1 MATIDELQKSLDQ
14 AQQTVT
20 DLGFAEKLIGGNYR
34 LRDGKVVSAD
44 DFALRQSRAKEAL
57 NAAKKAAK
65 VPTEAKRRETEL
77 VKEINR
83 LQKLVN
89 NPKIDPKT
97 ISDAKVDINRYQQQ
111 LDDTR
116 STLAEFS
123 TTGIPGSAAGMR
135 LRADIGAVE
144 RGVEAVAAAQK
155 AKKEEKK
162 PKDGTGPGGGA
173 GETTAGGGTGADGG
187 KGGKGGKTKPVD
199 VAAVEAKFK
208 EMFPA
213 QGWLWEIDAAK
224 YPKLRAALVKAVE
237 NKAWESDTGLANF
250 SAQLDGTDFYQELK
264 TNKTVSTIRNLVG
277 DVGFTGD
284 TFNRFVVNASN
295 FGWKEDTLKAETY
308 KEAFRRDDTGNFL
321 YQTAVDRI
329 RKSNEYLQIANIG
342 KAFYGQV
349 ADDTIRNV
357 LTGGMT
363 TEDVQRQQRE
373 LAKQKYGH
381 LSNLIDQGLTMENI
395 ADGFRSRASQLL
407 EKQPDSIDM
416 STSLFEQ
423 AFNYGEPGKKRMLT
437 DGEWE
442 TLLRTDKGFNWD
454 TTQNA
459 KDEARQLAS
468 TIAQAFGRTI

>member
-1 MATIDELQKSLDQ
+1 MATTEQLETRLADAKKRVEQYRRARQTAANEFTLPDGKKVSTDELDKLRSDAEALVDTTNQLLQPFKAAQKNEKEIVARIARLEKQVATGKLDPRAREDSQ
-14 AQQTVT
+14 NALT
-20 DLGFAEKLIGGNYR
+20 K
-34 LRDGKVVSAD
+34 
-44 DFALRQSRAKEAL
+44 LRQDLTDVRSSIQGFEQGA
-57 NAAKKAAK
+57 
-65 VPTEAKRRETEL
+65 VPGTTEGVT
-77 VKEINR
+77 
-83 LQKLVN
+83 
-89 NPKIDPKT
+89 
-97 ISDAKVDINRYQQQ
+97 
-111 LDDTR
+111 
-116 STLAEFS
+116 
-123 TTGIPGSAAGMR
+123 
-135 LRADIGAVE
+135 LRADVGRLE
-144 RGVEAVAAAQK
+144 RAAETVAAAQK

-162 PKDGTGPGGGA
+162 PKDGTG
-173 GETTAGGGTGADGG
+173 AGGGTGTDGG
-187 KGGKGGKTKPVD
+187 KGGKGDKTKPVD

-237 NKAWESDTGLANF
+237 NKAWESDTGQARF
-250 SAQLDGTDFYQELK
+250 QESVAASDFYQELK

-423 AFNYGEPGKKRMLT
+423 AFNYGEPGKKRMMT

-442 TLLRTDKGFNWD
+442 TLLRTDKRFNWD